1 MIQNKK
7 MIQDISLGLLN
18 TYKKTINSYDEVI
31 DQNGQVKPYWQALF
45 NTLESI
51 GIEELELRN
60 QEIIKKLKEN
70 GVTYNVYGSNKESN
84 RAWKLDPIPFLI
96 HESEWK
102 SIEKGLKQ
110 RAHLLDLILKDIY
123 GPQLLI
129 KNAIIP
135 VELVFDNSGFLLPC
149 FDIKQK
155 HNKQLLNYAVDLA
168 RGPDGKMWL
177 LDNRAQSPSGSGY
190 ALENRIV
197 MSKVLPEL
205 NKKTYRARLSPYFSK
220 LQETVDSLGSNT
232 NENPNVVFL
241 TPGAGN
247 ETYFEHVYLS
257 SHLGY
262 TLVQGNDLLVRD
274 GFVWLKSI
282 DRLERVD
289 VIIKRLDDEW
299 CDPLELRRDSL
310 LGIPG
315 LLQVLRLGNVAIMN
329 PIGTSVLEN
338 YGLMAFMQN
347 ACKFLLNEPLLM
359 SSVATW
365 WCGQEKE
372 LNFVLENL
380 PRLIIKK
387 TNRKQGFKSIYAR
400 LLNPDQLEDL
410 KKMVLKN
417 PKDYVAQEEVS
428 LSTTPSFINGV
439 IEPRYAAMR
448 CFMVADG
455 NDYKLMQGG
464 LTRSSAVKDK
474 FEISNQ
480 LGGISKDTWIISDS
494 PLEYQEKAIERKN
507 SNNQLNNSLTSR
519 NAENLFWVG
528 RLSERTMSLRSF
540 LKIILNRLNENVTK
554 QGDRQPDF
562 FIVLLKSLTHL
573 TQTYPGFVGQIEGDN
588 DNFDTEI
595 IFENPISELLNLI
608 NDHNK
613 IGSVS
618 YNVQSLLNTINQV
631 SEKWNHDTRR
641 IINLVEDSFYEL
653 KVTNTTNLN
662 QVTHTLDK
670 LHIRLFSFYGN
681 IFETLPRDNGFY
693 LLEIGKNVERIL
705 SLISVFRSTL
715 NFKKEDEE
723 EAVLMEAILENHHLL
738 AQYRNIYKSHLSLK
752 SVINMIFLEKNL
764 PYTLSYLLDRL
775 SYLLSK
781 LPKTNEPQRLSI
793 AEKSALEASTFIQL
807 IDAES
812 LIQIDE
818 KTQFRPEL
826 DKTLST
832 VFELISNVSNNL
844 ASLYFNH
851 SVMQHSVLESLEKIN
866 TDEI

>member
-1 MIQNKK
+1 

-18 TYKKTINSYDEVI
+18 TYKQTINSYDEVL
-31 DQNGQVKPYWQALF
+31 DQNGQIKPYWQKLF
-45 NTLESI
+45 DTLESI
-51 GIEELELRN
+51 GIEGLELRN

-70 GVTYNVYGSNKESN
+70 GVTYNVYDSNKESN

-102 SIEKGLKQ
+102 TIEQGLKQ
-110 RAHLLDLILKDIY
+110 RARLLDLILKDFY

-135 VELVFDNSGFLLPC
+135 AELVFDNSGFLLPC
-149 FDIKQK
+149 FDIRQK
-155 HNKQLLNYAVDLA
+155 SDKQLLNYAVDLA

-177 LDNRAQSPSGSGY
+177 LDNRTQAPSGAGY

-197 MSKVLPEL
+197 MSKVFPEL
-205 NKKTYRARLSPYFSK
+205 NKKTYRSRLSPYFSQ
-220 LQETVDSLGSNT
+220 LQQTVDTLGNNS

-241 TPGAGN
+241 TPGPGN

-257 SHLGY
+257 SYLGY

-282 DRLERVD
+282 DQLERVD

-315 LLQVLRLGNVAIMN
+315 LLQVIRLGNVAVFN
-329 PIGTSVLEN
+329 PPGTSVLEN

-365 WCGQEKE
+365 WCGQTKE
-372 LNFVLENL
+372 LNFVLANL
-380 PRLIIKK
+380 PKLIIKK
-387 TNRKQGFKSIYAR
+387 TNRKQGFRSIYGR
-400 LLNPDQLEDL
+400 LLNEEQLNDL
-410 KKMVLKN
+410 KNLILKS

-428 LSTTPSFINGV
+428 LSTTPSFINGT

-448 CFMVADG
+448 CFLIADG
-455 NDYKLMQGG
+455 DDYKVMQGG
-464 LTRSSAVKDK
+464 LTRSSALKGK

-480 LGGISKDTWIISDS
+480 LGGISKDTWIITDA
-494 PLEYQEKAIERKN
+494 PTEHHEKTVERKN
-507 SNNQLNNSLTSR
+507 TNNQLNNSLTSR

-528 RLSERTMSLRSF
+528 RLCERTMALRSF
-540 LKIILNRLNENVTK
+540 LKIILNRLNENVIK
-554 QGDRQPDF
+554 NGNKQPDF
-562 FIVLLKSLTHL
+562 LVVLLKSLTHL
-573 TQTYPGFVGQIEGDN
+573 TQTYPGFVGKEIKDSEEYDN
-588 DNFDTEI
+588 DT
-595 IFENPISELLNLI
+595 IFENPIAELLLLI
-608 NDHNK
+608 NHSEK
-613 IGSVS
+613 AGSVV
-618 YNVQSLLNTINQV
+618 YNLQSLLNTINQV

-641 IINLVEDSFYEL
+641 IINLVEDSLFVL
-653 KVTNTTNLN
+653 KNTNTNNIN
-662 QVTHTLDK
+662 QVNHGLDK

-681 IFETLPRDNGFY
+681 IYETLPRDNGFY
-693 LLEIGKNVERIL
+693 LLETGKNVERIL
-705 SLISVFRSTL
+705 SLLSVFRSTF
-715 NFKKEDEE
+715 NFKKIEEE

-752 SVINMIFLEKNL
+752 AVINMVFLEKNL
-764 PYTLSYLLDRL
+764 PYTLSFLLDTL
-775 SYLLSK
+775 SYYLSK
-781 LPKTNEPQRLSI
+781 LPKTIEPHRLSI
-793 AEKSALEASTFIQL
+793 AEKSVLEASTIIKL
-807 IDAES
+807 IDAEI
-812 LIQIDE
+812 LIQVDSA
-818 KTQFRPEL
+818 TQFRTEL
-826 DKTLST
+826 DQTLST

-851 SVMQHSVLESLEKIN
+851 SVMQHSVLDTLKNIDS
-866 TDEI
+866 DEI